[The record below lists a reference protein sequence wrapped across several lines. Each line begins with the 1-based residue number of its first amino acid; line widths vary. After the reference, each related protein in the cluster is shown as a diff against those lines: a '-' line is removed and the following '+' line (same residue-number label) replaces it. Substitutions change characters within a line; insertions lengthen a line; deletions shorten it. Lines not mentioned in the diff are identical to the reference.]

1 MTFFHRESG
10 NLDSDINRTRA
21 AITSWEKKNICRLG
35 RKDKTVPSLRPQ
47 K

>member
-21 AITSWEKKNICRLG
+21 SITSWEKKKYLQVG
-35 RKDKTVPSLRPQ
+35 KKG
-47 K
+47 